1 MRGNQHHPKQRCA
14 AFNLRAAC
22 RGGCR
27 WVCTDMSDMYVRRT
41 TSSHAEAEAGQVV
54 FHAHFHVI
62 PRNKDDKLLG
72 LPKGSPSMLEAAEA
86 KQMAAKIQK
95 HLDPPVVAQDAS
107 SIDKLVPV
115 LAVFCAILVGVV
127 IKLSAHN

>member
-1 MRGNQHHPKQRCA
+1 M
-14 AFNLRAAC
+14 
-22 RGGCR
+22 
-27 WVCTDMSDMYVRRT
+27 CTDMSDMYVRRT

-127 IKLSAHN
+127 LKLSAHN